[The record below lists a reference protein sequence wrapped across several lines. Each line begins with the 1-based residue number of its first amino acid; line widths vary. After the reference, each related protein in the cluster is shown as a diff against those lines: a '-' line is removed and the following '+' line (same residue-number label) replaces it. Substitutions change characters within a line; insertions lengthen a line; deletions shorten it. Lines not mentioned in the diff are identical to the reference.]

1 MNTGFIFYII
11 GESKVCILY
20 IKFCLVFF
28 LSKHAKQLLLVTFFD
43 TPTGVGASQSFVTQ
57 AEGQTETYLQMIIP
71 PLLYSMESMVRTVV
85 CD

>member
-1 MNTGFIFYII
+1 M
-11 GESKVCILY
+11 Y

-28 LSKHAKQLLLVTFFD
+28 LSKHTKQLLLVTFFD

-57 AEGQTETYLQMIIP
+57 AEGQTETYSQLVVSP
-71 PLLYSMESMVRTVV
+71 SLYSMESMVRTVV